1 MPGPQGRYPSSYPEL
16 EEEQQQEMQDWI
28 DQVQKY
34 NGLPQE
40 AIDSLLTI
48 EFEGEQEM

>member
-1 MPGPQGRYPSSYPEL
+1 MEGLVGEGGIKYIWVEIES
-16 EEEQQQEMQDWI
+16 EEDEQEMHEWI
-28 DQVQKY
+28 ETVQKY

-48 EFEGEQEM
+48 